1 MERTEIVK
9 ASFYAVN
16 EERLTLV
23 IKKLKESFGKD
34 NIIFL
39 SPKYFH
45 KNRRYVLD
53 MDIRI
58 PKALLRFSREVGE
71 DTSDR
76 ENREPKKC

>member
-16 EERLTLV
+16 EERLAFV
-23 IKKLKESFGKD
+23 IKRLKESFGKD

-39 SPKYFH
+39 TPKYFH

-53 MDIRI
+53 MDIRV
-58 PKALLRFSREVGE
+58 PKALLRFSGVVGE
-71 DTSDR
+71 DASDKEIR
-76 ENREPKKC
+76 ASRKW

>member
-58 PKALLRFSREVGE
+58 PKALLRFSREVGG
-71 DTSDR
+71 DASAR
-76 ENREPKKC
+76 ENRE